1 MVRSPLTLAALATA
15 AVPGLD
21 VVRARSYG
29 SSARTPG
36 ANGSFDSALL
46 IDTEG
51 RSLIIRVPVSQAAET
66 EQSADLVA
74 LRALTV
80 GTRSR
85 LPFDVPEFV
94 GQAPLSGTR
103 AVVYELLDGDSFDA
117 DALTG
122 HAGVSGSIGRAIAA
136 IHGLPTAFVGTAG
149 LPQQSAQDCRTGAID
164 LIDRASATG
173 YLPAAL
179 LRRWEQATDDD
190 SLWQFAPCVVHGSLS
205 ADSFLISEDSVS
217 GVLGWS
223 ALSVGDP
230 ARDLHWL
237 LASRGAAGETAV
249 ASYATARQ
257 GNDPRITQRAM
268 LYAELELARWLLHG
282 TDTRN
287 QGIVDDAV
295 AMLDGLVDNVHRSAS
310 HPLSPDTGPILDVAG
325 VENMLAS
332 TPRNTPRR
340 DLSSSLHTDAYNL
353 SDFGPSE
360 FADDD
365 DADGATRDRTGAGA
379 ASSAGAAPAGHGA
392 DAVTGPIDIV
402 AGSASD
408 TAGRTDDQART
419 RSSSE

>member
-21 VVRARSYG
+21 VVQVRLHGSVARS
-29 SSARTPG
+29 RG
-36 ANGSFDSALL
+36 ANGAFDSALL
-46 IDTEG
+46 VDRDDRT
-51 RSLIIRVPVSQAAET
+51 LIIRVPASQAAET

-80 GTRSR
+80 GNRSR
-85 LPFDVPEFV
+85 LPFDVPQFV

-103 AVVYELLDGDSFDA
+103 AVVYEFLEGDSFDA

-136 IHGLPTAFVGTAG
+136 VHALPTAFVGTAG
-149 LPQQSAQDCRTGAID
+149 LPQQSAQECRTGTIA
-164 LIDRASATG
+164 LIDRAATTG
-173 YLPAAL
+173 YLPAAI

-190 SLWQFAPCVVHGSLS
+190 GLWQFAPCVVHGSLS
-205 ADSFLISEDSVS
+205 ADSFLITEDSVT
-217 GVLGWS
+217 GILGWS
-223 ALSVGDP
+223 ALCVGDP

-249 ASYATARQ
+249 ASYAAARQ

-295 AMLDGLVDNVHRSAS
+295 AMLDGLVDNVHQSTS
-310 HPLSPDTGPILDVAG
+310 HPLSPPTGPVLDVAG
-325 VENMLAS
+325 VESMLKS
-332 TPRNTPRR
+332 TPRGIPRR
-340 DLSSSLHTDAYNL
+340 DLGGSMHTDAYNL
-353 SDFGPSE
+353 SEFGGE
-360 FADDD
+360 FEDD
-365 DADGATRDRTGAGA
+365 DATGSESDAGSDSGSGSGSAADDAATGA
-379 ASSAGAAPAGHGA
+379 
-392 DAVTGPIDIV
+392 IEIV
-402 AGSASD
+402 GD
-408 TAGRTDDQART
+408 TAGDRTDDQART

>member
-21 VVRARSYG
+21 VVQVRLHGTVARS
-29 SSARTPG
+29 RG
-36 ANGSFDSALL
+36 ASGAFESALL
-46 IDTEG
+46 ID
-51 RSLIIRVPVSQAAET
+51 RDDRALIIRVPASQAAET

-80 GTRSR
+80 GNRSR
-85 LPFDVPEFV
+85 LPFDVPQFV

-103 AVVYELLDGDSFDA
+103 AVVYEFLEGDSFDA

-136 IHGLPTAFVGTAG
+136 VHSLPTAFVGTAG
-149 LPQQSAQDCRTGAID
+149 LSQQSAQECRTGTIA
-164 LIDRASATG
+164 LIDRAATTG
-173 YLPAAL
+173 YLPAAI

-190 SLWQFAPCVVHGSLS
+190 GLWQFAPCVVHGSLS
-205 ADSFLISEDSVS
+205 ADSFLITDDSVS

-237 LASRGAAGETAV
+237 LSSRGAAGETAV
-249 ASYATARQ
+249 ASYASARQ

-282 TDTRN
+282 TDTRS

-295 AMLDGLVDNVHRSAS
+295 AMLDGLVDNVHQATS
-310 HPLSPDTGPILDVAG
+310 HPLSPATGPILDVAG
-325 VENMLAS
+325 VESMLKS
-332 TPRNTPRR
+332 TPRGIPRR
-340 DLSSSLHTDAYNL
+340 DLGGSMHTDAYNL
-353 SDFGPSE
+353 SEFGGE
-360 FADDD
+360 FEDDDETGSGSGPGSSSSSSSSADD
-365 DADGATRDRTGAGA
+365 ATTGALDTVG
-379 ASSAGAAPAGHGA
+379 
-392 DAVTGPIDIV
+392 
-402 AGSASD
+402 D
-408 TAGRTDDQART
+408 TAFNRTDDQART

>member
-1 MVRSPLTLAALATA
+1 MARSHLTLAALATS

-21 VVRARSYG
+21 VVQTRLHG
-29 SSARTPG
+29 SSAHSPG
-36 ANGSFDSALL
+36 ARGAFDSALL
-46 IDTEG
+46 VERDG
-51 RSLIIRVPVSQAAET
+51 RALIIRVPVSQAAET

-80 GTRSR
+80 GNRSR
-85 LPFDVPEFV
+85 LPFDVPQFV
-94 GQAPLSGTR
+94 GQAPLRGTR
-103 AVVYELLDGDSFDA
+103 AVVYELLPGDSFDA

-136 IHGLPTAFVGTAG
+136 VHALPTAFVATAG
-149 LPQQSAQDCRTGAID
+149 LPQQSAQECRTTAIE
-164 LIDRASATG
+164 LIDRAAATG

-205 ADSFLISEDSVS
+205 SDSFLISEDAVS

-249 ASYATARQ
+249 ASYAAARQ

-282 TDTRN
+282 TDTRS
-287 QGIVDDAV
+287 QAIVDDAV

-310 HPLSPDTGPILDVAG
+310 HPLSPATGPILDVAD
-325 VENMLAS
+325 VESMLAA
-332 TPRNTPRR
+332 TPRGIPRR
-340 DLSSSLHTDAYNL
+340 DLGSSMHTDAYDL
-353 SDFGPSE
+353 SE
-360 FADDD
+360 FGQSEFDDD
-365 DADGATRDRTGAGA
+365 DDSSTGSGP
-379 ASSAGAAPAGHGA
+379 SAPAAAGSSPDEA
-392 DAVTGPIDIV
+392 TGPIGTV
-402 AGSASD
+402 AA
-408 TAGRTDDQART
+408 TADQAST

>member
-1 MVRSPLTLAALATA
+1 MARSHLTLAALATS

-21 VVRARSYG
+21 VVQARLHG

-36 ANGSFDSALL
+36 AHGAFDSALL
-46 IDTEG
+46 IDSDG
-51 RSLIIRVPVSQAAET
+51 RTLIIRVPASQAAET

-74 LRALTV
+74 LRALTT

-103 AVVYELLDGDSFDA
+103 AVVYELLPGDSFDA

-149 LPQQSAQDCRTGAID
+149 LPQQSAEECRTSTIE
-164 LIDRASATG
+164 LIDRAAATG

-179 LRRWEQATDDD
+179 LRRWELATDDD
-190 SLWQFAPCVVHGSLS
+190 SLWQFAPCVVHGSMS
-205 ADSFLISEDSVS
+205 AESFLISDDAVS

-230 ARDLHWL
+230 ARDLNWL

-249 ASYATARQ
+249 ASYAAARQ

-287 QGIVDDAV
+287 QSIVDDAV
-295 AMLDGLVDNVHRSAS
+295 AMLDGLVDSVHTNTM
-310 HPLSPDTGPILDVAG
+310 HPLSPKTGPILDVTD
-325 VENMLAS
+325 VENMLAA
-332 TPRNTPRR
+332 TPRGIPRR
-340 DLSSSLHTDAYNL
+340 DLGSSMHTDAYNL
-353 SDFGPSE
+353 SEFGPSE
-360 FADDD
+360 FDDDSAGSADSAGGAAADTTAGPFADD
-365 DADGATRDRTGAGA
+365 A
-379 ASSAGAAPAGHGA
+379 
-392 DAVTGPIDIV
+392 TGPIGTVQID
-402 AGSASD
+402 AGPA
-408 TAGRTDDQART
+408 TDDQAAT

>member
-1 MVRSPLTLAALATA
+1 MARSHLTLAALATS

-21 VVRARSYG
+21 VARARLHG

-36 ANGSFDSALL
+36 AHGAFDSAL
-46 IDTEG
+46 IVDRDG
-51 RSLIIRVPVSQAAET
+51 RELIIRVPASQAAET

-74 LRALTV
+74 LRALTT

-103 AVVYELLDGDSFDA
+103 AVVYELLPGDSFDA

-136 IHGLPTAFVGTAG
+136 IHSLPTAFVGTAG
-149 LPQQSAQDCRTGAID
+149 LPQQSAEECRTSTID
-164 LIDRASATG
+164 LIGRAAATG
-173 YLPAAL
+173 YLPAAI
-179 LRRWEQATDDD
+179 LRRWELATDDD
-190 SLWQFAPCVVHGSLS
+190 SLWQFTPCVVHGSMS

-230 ARDLHWL
+230 ARDLNWL

-249 ASYATARQ
+249 ASYSAARQ

-282 TDTRN
+282 TDSRN
-287 QGIVDDAV
+287 QSIVDDAV
-295 AMLDGLVDNVHRSAS
+295 AMLDGLVESVHTHTM
-310 HPLSPDTGPILDVAG
+310 HPLSPKTGPILDVND
-325 VENMLAS
+325 VENLLAS
-332 TPRNTPRR
+332 TPRGIPRR
-340 DLSSSLHTDAYNL
+340 DRGSAMHTDAYNL
-353 SDFGPSE
+353 SEFGPSE
-360 FADDD
+360 FDD
-365 DADGATRDRTGAGA
+365 DAAAPGVAASGIATETGSGTETSRGA
-379 ASSAGAAPAGHGA
+379 ADDQAGPVDILPA
-392 DAVTGPIDIV
+392 
-402 AGSASD
+402 
-408 TAGRTDDQART
+408 TDDQAAT
-419 RSSSE
+419 RSASE